1 MESSEGLLTTP
12 AGSQFREVRPGCYP
26 GGFFLSSTADAG
38 LSFSGLFAVR
48 RLTIARKAILAA
60 AMAAVF
66 GMSFILP
73 VQAGPL
79 ADFFRQL
86 GQPDAYSG
94 GDAPWQFRRQTV
106 SFRSNERS
114 GTIIID
120 TRSKFLFYVLDRDR
134 AIRYGVG
141 VGREGFGWRG
151 TVHVGR
157 KSEWPGWTPPKE
169 MIARERR
176 RGRIIPAYMPGG
188 VNNPLGARALYLFDG
203 GRDTLFRIHG
213 TNEPW
218 TIGRNVSS
226 GCIRLVNA
234 DVVDLFNRVR
244 IGAKVIV
251 L

>member
-1 MESSEGLLTTP
+1 MR
-12 AGSQFREVRPGCYP
+12 Q
-26 GGFFLSSTADAG
+26 
-38 LSFSGLFAVR
+38 
-48 RLTIARKAILAA
+48 IASARAAAAAA
-60 AMAAVF
+60 AMLFTGMFGAVPAEAN
-66 GMSFILP
+66 ILE
-73 VQAGPL
+73 
-79 ADFFRQL
+79 DFFRQFS
-86 GQPDAYSG
+86 QPDATYSRP
-94 GDAPWQFRRQTV
+94 DAGPPWQYRRQTV
-106 SFRSNERS
+106 QFRTNERP

-120 TRSKFLFYVLDRDR
+120 TRSKFLFFVLDENR

-151 TVHVGR
+151 VVHVAR
-157 KSEWPGWTPPKE
+157 KAEWPGWTPPKE

-188 VNNPLGARALYLFDG
+188 INNPLGARALYLHDG
-203 GRDTLFRIHG
+203 PRDTLFRIHG

-218 TIGRNVSS
+218 TIGSNVSS

-234 DVVDLFNRVR
+234 DVIDLYNRVR

>member
-1 MESSEGLLTTP
+1 VAFSLP
-12 AGSQFREVRPGCYP
+12 AP
-26 GGFFLSSTADAG
+26 
-38 LSFSGLFAVR
+38 
-48 RLTIARKAILAA
+48 
-60 AMAAVF
+60 
-66 GMSFILP
+66 
-73 VQAGPL
+73 AGPL

-94 GDAPWQFRRQTV
+94 GDGPWQFRRQTV
-106 SFRSNERS
+106 SFRTNERP

-134 AIRYGVG
+134 AVRYGVG

-157 KSEWPGWTPPKE
+157 KTEWPGWTPPKE

-188 VNNPLGARALYLFDG
+188 INNPLGARALYLFDG

-234 DVVDLFNRVR
+234 DVIDLYNRVR
-244 IGAKVIV
+244 IGVKVIV